1 MRTEIVIKRVSDE
14 EFFAA
19 HNAYIEMLNNENP
32 ADFDEDESLAKQKAY
47 WGISEYRE
55 PKVETEV
62 VETKSTIMSKVKSVF
77 GF

>member
-1 MRTEIVIKRVSDE
+1 MRTEIIVKRVSDE
-14 EFFAA
+14 EFYAA
-19 HNAYIEMLNNENP
+19 HNSYIEMLNNDNP

-55 PKVETEV
+55 PKATEV